1 MGIKEYTGKYN
12 EIAGKLLESFLK
24 AKNGE
29 NIVLSPMSVIMLLAI
44 AADSVDG
51 KTRDEIVQ
59 VLCEDSSYE
68 DCLAVLKEIQEAS
81 AGSESL
87 MSSNAVCV
95 KKNIYASITEGYEE
109 RLKENFAGKLFSSDD
124 IVKDVNAWVVKKTK
138 GMIKDAVDD
147 SMDQM
152 LACLMN
158 AVAFE
163 AEWMEQYED
172 EDIHQGDFNN
182 ADGTVS
188 EVQMLESSED
198 TYIED
203 DFFTGF
209 VKPYKVEDYAFM
221 ALLPKKK
228 KSASFLLRAVKQ
240 IDFSKLLDEA
250 TYGTV
255 YVTMPEFKYDFGE
268 DLTGLCKEL
277 GISTLFTP
285 EADFSPMTKELLK
298 VDSIIHKAHIEV
310 DRKGTKAAAVT
321 MEFVVA
327 GCATSMD
334 FKTVC
339 LNRPFV
345 YAIMN
350 TKTGLPVFTGVYN
363 QAYSSAV
370 AKEVKRK

>member
-1 MGIKEYTGKYN
+1 MEIKEYTGKYN
-12 EIAGKLLESFLK
+12 EITGKLLGSFLRTK
-24 AKNGE
+24 KGE
-29 NIVLSPMSVIMLLAI
+29 NIVLSPMSVIMLLGI
-44 AADSVDG
+44 AADAVDG
-51 KTRDEIVQ
+51 KTRDEIVR
-59 VLCEDSSYE
+59 VLCDGSSYE
-68 DCLAVLKEIQEAS
+68 DCLDVLKEIQETSAS
-81 AGSESL
+81 SGSL
-87 MSSNAVCV
+87 MSSNAICV
-95 KKNIYASITEGYEE
+95 KKSIVASITDGYEE
-109 RLKENFAGKLFSSDD
+109 RLKANYDGKLFSSND
-124 IVKDVNAWVVKKTK
+124 IVRDVNAWVNEKTK
-138 GMIKDAVDD
+138 GMIKEAVND
-147 SMDQM
+147 SMNQM

-158 AVAFE
+158 AIAFD

-172 EDIHQGDFNN
+172 EDIHEGEFNN

-209 VKPYKVEDYAFM
+209 IKPYKDEDYAFM

-240 IDFSKLLDEA
+240 VDFSKLFNEA

-268 DLTGLCKEL
+268 DLTGLYKEF

-285 EADFSPMTKELLK
+285 EADFSPMSKEWLK
-298 VDSIIHKAHIEV
+298 VNSIIHKAHIEV
-310 DRKGTKAAAVT
+310 DRKGTKAATVT
-321 MEFVVA
+321 MAYVVA
-327 GCATSMD
+327 GCAPSMD

-339 LNRPFV
+339 LDRPFV

-350 TKTGLPVFTGVYN
+350 TNTGLPVFAGIYN
-363 QAYSSAV
+363 QAD
-370 AKEVKRK
+370 K